1 MKTKLLSFKK
11 GIHPSYNKERTSN
24 KPIEL
29 LMPKGEIVLPMSQHI
44 GAPCTPLVKKGDRV
58 LLGQVIGAPNG
69 FVSVPIHSSVSGTVK
84 AVEDRLV
91 PNGSKVLSVVIEN
104 DGLYEEDPALNKP
117 LDYKKMT
124 REEIVAEVENAGLVG
139 MGGAGFPTFIKLI
152 PPPDKTIKHVI
163 INGAE
168 CEPYLTADHR
178 IMLEETERLIEGV
191 KVLMYLF
198 PGSKGY
204 IGVEINKPDAIAKL
218 KEHIKPEDN
227 IEICE
232 LATKY
237 PQGSEKHLIYA
248 ITNREVPSGG
258 LPADVD
264 CMVQNIDSALAIWRV
279 FENSRPIMRRIVTVS
294 GDGVSNP
301 GNFKVRLGTSYREL
315 LEHAGWDPENTV
327 KVISGGPMMGMALTS
342 VDVPVLK
349 GTSGILCF
357 TKDAVR
363 LEPESNCIR
372 CNKCVEVCPCV
383 LMPTQLNIASLIG
396 DTQMFVDYNG
406 MDCME
411 CGSCSF
417 ICPAN
422 RHLVQSIRTA
432 KAALRAKQS
441 KDKK

>member
-1 MKTKLLSFKK
+1 MKSKLLSFKK
-11 GIHPSYNKERTSN
+11 GIHPSYNKERTSD

-58 LLGQVIGAPNG
+58 LIGQIIGAPNG
-69 FVSVPIHSSVSGTVK
+69 YVSVPIHSTVSGTVK

-104 DGLYEEDPALNKP
+104 DGLCEEDDCMCMIKN
-117 LDYKKMT
+117 YKTMT
-124 REEIVAEVENAGLVG
+124 NEEIVEVVKEAGLVG
-139 MGGAGFPTFIKLI
+139 MGGAGFPTYIKLT
-152 PPPDKTIKHVI
+152 PPPGKTIKHII

-178 IMLEETERLIEGV
+178 IMLEETDRVISGLRI
-191 KVLMYLF
+191 LLHMF
-198 PGSKGY
+198 PEAKGY
-204 IGVEINKPDAIAKL
+204 IGVEDNKLDAIAKL
-218 KEHIKPEDN
+218 KACIKPEDR
-227 IEICE
+227 IEICT

-248 ITNREVPSGG
+248 ITGREVPSGG

-264 CMVQNIDSALAIWRV
+264 CMMQNVDSSLAIWRA
-279 FENSRPIMRRIVTVS
+279 FEKCRPIMRRIVTVS
-294 GDGVSNP
+294 GDGVKNP

-315 LEHAGWDPENTV
+315 LEHAQWDPENTA
-327 KVISGGPMMGMALTS
+327 KVVSGGPMMGMAISS

-357 TKDAVR
+357 TKDTA
-363 LEPESNCIR
+363 LIPPESNCIR

-383 LMPTQLNIASLIG
+383 LMPTQLNMASLNH
-396 DTQMFVDYNG
+396 DREMFIEYNG

-411 CGSCSF
+411 CGSCSY

-432 KAALRAKQS
+432 KAAVRAQS